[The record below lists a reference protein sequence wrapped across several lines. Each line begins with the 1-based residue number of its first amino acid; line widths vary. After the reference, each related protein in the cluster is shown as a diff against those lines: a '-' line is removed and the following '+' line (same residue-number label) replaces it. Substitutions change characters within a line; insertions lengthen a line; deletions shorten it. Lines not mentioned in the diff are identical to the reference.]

1 MRTDPHSRDSPPW
14 GVGAA
19 IALTP
24 RDALGVIGVKGDHEH
39 ETHILA
45 CHAMESSFFGRSESR
60 EKEAPVQA
68 LAQGQRRDDS
78 GAMRDSCLGL
88 DAGGVKIAA

>member
-1 MRTDPHSRDSPPW
+1 MSTRRTYLHGVMPW
-14 GVGAA
+14 NR
-19 IALTP
+19 P
-24 RDALGVIGVKGDHEH
+24 
-39 ETHILA
+39 
-45 CHAMESSFFGRSESR
+45 FFGRPESR

-68 LAQGQRRDDS
+68 LDQGQRRDDS

>member
-1 MRTDPHSRDSPPW
+1 MW
-14 GVGAA
+14 GVRAA

-24 RDALGVIGVKGDHEH
+24 RDALGVEGDHEH

-45 CHAMESSFFGRSESR
+45 LRHAMESSFFERSESR